1 MPHNVFVYFFATS
14 GLLGGLGYIAYCILV
29 MAYLLCR
36 VKTHTD
42 DIFGWAMLFAFV
54 AATVHGLT
62 DQTFILKL
70 TGRILYM
77 LMGISLLFERW
88 EYKRT

>member
-1 MPHNVFVYFFATS
+1 MLFFNANFICYYFYPTKK
-14 GLLGGLGYIAYCILV
+14 
-29 MAYLLCR
+29 R
-36 VKTHTD
+36 EEP
-42 DIFGWAMLFAFV
+42 IFGWAMLFAFV

-77 LMGISLLFERW
+77 LLGISLLFERW